1 MPDGTDEKKNTVFG
15 CRPYILKY
23 KTGDEPR
30 LRPDIYFGRIVI
42 YASCME
48 EVEEFIGKHPLDTE
62 YLIAECPAGV
72 TVPKMNKGSEHRY
85 HGKRIGMFFL
95 DGNADVESPDE
106 MGEEKFNFLYENLP
120 SGCDVYD
127 LENFYSKMFEED
139 NPDNV
144 EQLHSFSGF
153 ENCIIDIERF

>member
-1 MPDGTDEKKNTVFG
+1 MPDETDGEKNTVFG
-15 CRPYILKY
+15 CRPYVLKY
-23 KTGDEPR
+23 KTGDESR

-48 EVEEFIGKHPLDTE
+48 EVEEFISKHPLDTE
-62 YLIAECPAGV
+62 YLISECPAGV
-72 TVPKMNKGSEHRY
+72 TVPKMSKGSEHRY
-85 HGKRIGMFFL
+85 HDKRIGMFFL

-106 MGEEKFNFLYENLP
+106 MGEKKFNFLYENLP

-139 NPDNV
+139 NQDIL
-144 EQLHSFSGF
+144 EQLNSFTGF
-153 ENCIIDIERF
+153 EDCIIDIERF